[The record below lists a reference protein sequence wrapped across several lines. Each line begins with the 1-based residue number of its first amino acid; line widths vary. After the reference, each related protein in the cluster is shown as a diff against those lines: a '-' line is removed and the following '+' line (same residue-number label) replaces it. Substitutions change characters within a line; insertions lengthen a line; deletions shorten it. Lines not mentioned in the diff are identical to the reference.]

1 MEESW
6 KLLLGLE
13 IRLDGKL
20 RAVRKQTG
28 GSGQDV

>member
-1 MEESW
+1 MEIPPPRSV
-6 KLLLGLE
+6 E